1 MRISPI
7 LPLLAVATAALT
19 ACVHNTDSVAKLNAI
34 PFGDINESNIA
45 AMVVHPADLVRGHG
59 QDQVD
64 GTTAV
69 APVQRLLTDHAKT
82 LPNPGGPDGGGGSS
96 GGSGSSGGGGAS
108 GG

>member
-1 MRISPI
+1 MRVSPV
-7 LPLLAVATAALT
+7 LPLLFAVTAMLT
-19 ACVHNTDSVAKLNAI
+19 ACAHNTDSVAKLNEI
-34 PFGDINESNIA
+34 PFGGTNDANIA

-69 APVQRLLTDHAKT
+69 APVQRLLTDRPKT
-82 LPNPGGPDGGGGSS
+82 LPNPGGGEGGGGGSS
-96 GGSGSSGGGGAS
+96 GGGSSGGGAS